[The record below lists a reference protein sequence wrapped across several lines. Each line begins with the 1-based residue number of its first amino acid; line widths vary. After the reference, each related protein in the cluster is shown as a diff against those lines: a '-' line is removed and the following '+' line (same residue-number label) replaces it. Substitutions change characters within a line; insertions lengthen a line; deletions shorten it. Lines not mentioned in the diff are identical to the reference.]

1 MISKPPSELEYNEYQ
16 RRKRVCGSW
25 KDRGPTESQRRW
37 RLYPLCHSFWNFIW
51 IYETDQRL
59 CFGGFILFN
68 VLYYPWEIVFFI
80 IWYNP
85 LHVYLNF
92 LGMKVIIFL
101 NHRAI
106 GIIGR
111 SSLSLMHMFLF
122 FLAASFPTF
131 RVSEF
136 LSSRA
141 LLVFIRVSLAE
152 DMTIDASKCS

>member
-16 RRKRVCGSW
+16 RRKRVCGNL
-25 KDRGPTESQRRW
+25 KKTEDPQKVRGDEGHIHCVILSET
-37 RLYPLCHSFWNFIW
+37 LYEYMKLTNIFRGS
-51 IYETDQRL
+51 
-59 CFGGFILFN
+59 FGGFILFN
-68 VLYYPWEIVFFI
+68 VLCYHWEIIFFI

-92 LGMKVIIFL
+92 LGMKKIIFL
-101 NHRAI
+101 SHRAI

-111 SSLSLMHMFLF
+111 SSLSLMHIFLF

-141 LLVFIRVSLAE
+141 LLIFL
-152 DMTIDASKCS
+152 